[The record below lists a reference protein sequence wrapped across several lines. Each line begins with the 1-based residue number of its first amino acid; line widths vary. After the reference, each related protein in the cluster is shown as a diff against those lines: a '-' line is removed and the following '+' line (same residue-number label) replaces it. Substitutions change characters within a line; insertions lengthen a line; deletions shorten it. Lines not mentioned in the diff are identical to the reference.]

1 MLLLSGEFC
10 PLGNRES
17 RVMEIAFERLELS
30 VRAYHRI
37 IKTARTIAD
46 LEGEER
52 IREEHLL
59 EALGFRARGSEILE
73 PGVKI
78 WKIHIIIEEIRL

>member
-1 MLLLSGEFC
+1 
-10 PLGNRES
+10 
-17 RVMEIAFERLELS
+17 MEIAFEKLELS

-59 EALGFRARGSEILE
+59 EALGFRGADQKFWNPE
-73 PGVKI
+73 
-78 WKIHIIIEEIRL
+78 

>member
-1 MLLLSGEFC
+1 MNAASVGEFC

-17 RVMEIAFERLELS
+17 RVMEIAFEKLELS

-59 EALGFRARGSEILE
+59 EALGFRGADQKFWNPE
-73 PGVKI
+73 
-78 WKIHIIIEEIRL
+78 